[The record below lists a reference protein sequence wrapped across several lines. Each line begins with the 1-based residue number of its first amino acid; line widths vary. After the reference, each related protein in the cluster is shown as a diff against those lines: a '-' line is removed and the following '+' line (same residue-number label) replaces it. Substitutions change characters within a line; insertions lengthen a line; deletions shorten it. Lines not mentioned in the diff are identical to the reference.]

1 MADLNLNNLETD
13 ITNMELQRESI
24 QKEIADL
31 QNELKME
38 NANVDRLNNAH
49 KEYKELLQQ
58 QERKKSLA
66 DLSKQK
72 EEARMTINNLVDILG
87 KGMK

>member
-38 NANVDRLNNAH
+38 QATVDRLNNAH